1 MASNLYA
8 WHPITPMKKTLS
20 IAEAHTQSALAQKQN
35 KKVVLA
41 GGCFDILHIGHLR
54 FLEEAKKEGDELWVL
69 LESDETITKNKG
81 DGRPIN
87 DQTDRAKLLAAME
100 LVAHVVLLKP
110 HMTNAEYDALII
122 AIKPAIIATTKG
134 DLHRV
139 HKERQAKLIGAQVK
153 DVIENMH
160 NQSTTKLIKIFHEL

>member
-1 MASNLYA
+1 MNKILSAEEASQFS
-8 WHPITPMKKTLS
+8 KTL
-20 IAEAHTQSALAQKQN
+20 QKHNQ
-35 KKVVLA
+35 KIVLA

-69 LESDETITKNKG
+69 LESDETIAKSKG
-81 DGRPIN
+81 HGRPIN
-87 DQTDRAKLLAAME
+87 NQTDRAKLLAAME
-100 LVAHVVLLKP
+100 LVDHVVLLKP

-139 HKERQAKLIGAQVK
+139 HKERQAKLIDAQVK
-153 DVIENMH
+153 DVIENMY